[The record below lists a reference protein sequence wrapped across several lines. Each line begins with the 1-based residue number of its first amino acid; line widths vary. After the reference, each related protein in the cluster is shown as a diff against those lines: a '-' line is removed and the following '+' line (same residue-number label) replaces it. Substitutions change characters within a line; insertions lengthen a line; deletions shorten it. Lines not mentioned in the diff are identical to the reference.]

1 MATPPTDVALISPSK
16 YASSPPASASAPP
29 IDWLLRTWT
38 VTHSTLAMW
47 RDARNVRITYAALPA
62 KPDGTARVDDLVE
75 YESNKSTP
83 STGVKSVKGVDT
95 ASRPGGDTGA
105 WDWRGKGWLFFV
117 GSHWEVLGWG
127 EKKTAAGE
135 TERWAVTWFAPT
147 VFTKEGVD
155 IYCDRKE
162 GLSEGTY
169 EEIMAGLKGLEAKE
183 VAEMVEKDMKP
194 VEILLPWKEA

>member
-1 MATPPTDVALISPSK
+1 MASPPTNITLRSPSK
-16 YASSPPASASAPP
+16 YTSTSSSTSAPP
-29 IDWLLRTWT
+29 PVDWLLRTWT

-62 KPDGTARVDDLVE
+62 KPDGTARIDDLVE
-75 YESNKSTP
+75 YESNKTTP
-83 STGVKSVKGVDT
+83 STAVKSVKGIDT
-95 ASRPGGDTGA
+95 ASKAGDTFA

-127 EKKTAAGE
+127 ERQTETGE

-147 VFTKEGVD
+147 VFTKEGLD
-155 IYCDRKE
+155 IYCDRRE

-169 EEIMAGLKGLEAKE
+169 KDILEGLKGLEAKE
-183 VAEMVEKDMKP
+183 VAEMVTKDMLP
-194 VEILLPWKEA
+194 VEVSLPWKES